1 MTNDFRATPFSP
13 PPATQGLSSATFS
26 VPPLDGTLTILQC
39 YDWHASK
46 SSKHPLFVYAEE
58 DHTTKTLYWPDVVH
72 ASHRAGRIIR
82 DHVGSKSKKPVIAI
96 LSGTDMIT
104 YFACCLGIMRAGC
117 TVFPIS
123 PRNSAPALAHLLSS
137 ARVDHVLLGSESVF
151 SQLATA
157 ATSLM
162 PQDSVPST
170 SLIPKFEDLYLSSDP
185 CEPLPDPDV
194 GPDDPVYILHSSG
207 STAFPKVITWTH
219 FFMIKVA
226 GIPALGEIDFAGLTL
241 GCHSVPMFHGLG
253 LTILLWAPACGFVI
267 SAFPP
272 RSPAILPT
280 PDRVI
285 QGAMHTKSEIVFS
298 VPSFIEAWLEYPAYV
313 EYLAGIKGVLYGGG
327 PLSKAVGDALTEK
340 GVSIYTLYGSTET
353 TVVNVILPRDRPGLD
368 WQYFRFSKHVK
379 PHLVENGF
387 GQVEMVL
394 VGNPLSVPMITN
406 TTVQGVDA
414 YATGDLLER
423 HPTKPDLWKVFGR
436 ADDQIMQSTGEK
448 TNPGPLEAIL
458 NQDPHVAAAV
468 MFGRERFHA
477 GVIVEPI
484 QQERFDPDE
493 AKLAEFRNKIWPS
506 VERMNQFAPQH
517 SRIFKEARIMIL
529 VASPKKPFVY
539 SAKMTVRRQGVLA
552 EYEVEID
559 SAYAA
564 LEESTQLEI
573 QAPAS
578 WSDETAA
585 IFLRSLVKNTL
596 KQGISDEDNLFEHGC
611 DSLQATWIRNTLLRA
626 LRQTTG
632 LDTRSV
638 SSSLVYQHPSIRALT
653 SFVVTFARGA
663 PSAASDTRTV
673 VDAMTRLV
681 DVHSCNL
688 PASNPAHPRASEIHV
703 VMLTGTTGNLGGEI
717 LLALLEDPSVERIYA
732 FNRSGPG
739 HKSLLERQEAVLQT
753 HDLDPGAARS
763 SKVTLL
769 TVDWGRADFG
779 LSSETLTEIRNSV
792 THVIHNAWNV
802 HFGAGLPSFEA
813 NVRGLR
819 NLIDLSLSSGAQLCF
834 VSSIGVVSGAW
845 EGVTEPI
852 QETHVDA
859 SVALSNGYT
868 QSKWVGERLLQIAS
882 EKSGLSAV
890 TIRVGQLSGAKNGAW
905 KTTEW
910 LPALVKSCQQLGC
923 MPSMQQNLA
932 WLPLDIAAR
941 CIASMRKASPG
952 VVHLVHPRPV
962 PASSVFRAIAN
973 FLNLDTV
980 PYDAWLSKLEG
991 ATDPSTTPALMLLD
1005 FFKKEWKEP
1014 RLSMER
1020 AYEQCDF
1027 LSDTTRIRDLGP
1039 EEAVKWI
1046 AFWKRVGFLSA

>member
-1 MTNDFRATPFSP
+1 MTNDFRAIPFSP

-58 DHTTKTLYWPDVVH
+58 DRTTKTLYWPDVVR

-82 DHVGSKSKKPVIAI
+82 DHVDSKSKKPVIAI
-96 LSGTDMIT
+96 LAGADMIT
-104 YFACCLGIMRAGC
+104 YFTCCLGIMRAGC

-123 PRNSAPALAHLLSS
+123 PRNSPLALAHLLST
-137 ARVDHVLLGSESVF
+137 AGVDHVLLGFESAF

-162 PQDSVPST
+162 PPDSVPST
-170 SLIPKFEDLYLSSDP
+170 SIIPNFEDLYLSSDP
-185 CEPLPDPDV
+185 CDPLPDPNV

-207 STAFPKVITWTH
+207 STAFPKVITCTH

-226 GIPALGEIDFAGLTL
+226 GIPAWGEIDFAGLTL
-241 GCHSVPMFHGLG
+241 GCHSVAMFHGMG

-267 SAFPP
+267 STFPP

-280 PDRVI
+280 PDHVI
-285 QGAMHTKSEIVFS
+285 QGAMHTKSDIVLS
-298 VPSFIEAWLEYPAYV
+298 VPSFIEAWLKSPSYV
-313 EYLAGIKGVLYGGG
+313 EYLAGIKGVLYGAG
-327 PLSKAVGDALTEK
+327 PLNKAVGDALTEK
-340 GVSIYTLYGSTET
+340 GVAIYTLYGSTET

-394 VGNPLSVPMITN
+394 VGNPLSVPVKTN
-406 TTVQGVDA
+406 TKVDGVDA
-414 YATGDLLER
+414 YDTGDLLER

-436 ADDQIMQSTGEK
+436 ADDQIMHSTGEK
-448 TNPGPLEAIL
+448 TNPGPLETIL
-458 NQDPHVAAAV
+458 NQDPYVAGAV

-484 QQERFDPDE
+484 PQEKFDPSDE
-493 AKLAEFRNKIWPS
+493 AKLADFRNKIWPS
-506 VERMNQFAPQH
+506 VERMNRFAPQH
-517 SRIFKEARIMIL
+517 SRIFKEMIL
-529 VASPKKPFVY
+529 VASPKKPFIY
-539 SAKMTVRRQGVLA
+539 SAKATARRQGVLA
-552 EYEVEID
+552 EYEDEID
-559 SAYAA
+559 LAYAA

-578 WSDETAA
+578 WSDDAA
-585 IFLRSLVKNTL
+585 ELFLRSLVKNML
-596 KQGISDEDNLFEHGC
+596 KREISDEDDLFEHGC

-626 LRQTTG
+626 LRQTTS

-663 PSAASDTRTV
+663 PSAISDARIV
-673 VDAMTRLV
+673 LDAMTRLV
-681 DVHSCNL
+681 DTHSRDL
-688 PASNPAHPRASEIHV
+688 PESVPARLCASGSDV
-703 VMLTGTTGNLGGEI
+703 VVVTGTTGNLGAEI
-717 LLALLEDPSVERIYA
+717 LLTLLDDPSVARVFA
-732 FNRSGPG
+732 FNRNGTG
-739 HKSLLERQEAVLQT
+739 HKSLLERQESVIQT
-753 HDLDPGAARS
+753 HGIDPGLARS
-763 SKVTLL
+763 PKLTLL
-769 TVDWGRADFG
+769 TVDWNRADFG
-779 LSSETLTEIRNSV
+779 LDSETLTEIRSSV
-792 THVIHNAWNV
+792 THVIQNAWNV
-802 HFGAGLPSFEA
+802 HFGAALPSFEA

-819 NLIDLSLSSGAQLCF
+819 NLIDLSLSSGARLCF
-834 VSSIGVVSGAW
+834 VSSIGVVSG

-852 QETHVDA
+852 QETYVGA

-868 QSKWVGERLLQIAS
+868 QSKWVGERLLQVAS
-882 EKSGLSAV
+882 EKSGLHAV

-910 LPALVKSCQQLGC
+910 LPALVKSSQQLGF

-932 WLPLDIAAR
+932 WLPVDIAAR
-941 CIASMRKASPG
+941 CIAAMRKASPG
-952 VVHLVHPRPV
+952 VLHLAHPHPI
-962 PASSVFRAIAN
+962 PASSVFRAFADS
-973 FLNLDTV
+973 LRLDMV
-980 PYDAWLSKLEG
+980 PYDEWLGKLQG

-1005 FFKKEWKEP
+1005 FFKGGWKEP

-1020 AYEQCDF
+1020 ACEECDF
-1027 LSDTTRIRDLGP
+1027 LSDATRIRDLGP
-1039 EEAVKWI
+1039 EEAMKWI
-1046 AFWKRVGFLSA
+1046 AFWKRVGFLSS